1 MRRISFMTVS
11 GTLFEAI
18 GGYEPID
25 RLIDGLYKRIVQHPK
40 LTPIFTDD
48 VEESARKQRLFL
60 IQFLGGLPLYTEDR
74 GHPMLRRRHLAFEI
88 TPERKDAWLE
98 CMNGALEEAGIKDP
112 YRTAIFDRLTM
123 TAQHMVNTPE

>member
-1 MRRISFMTVS
+1 MTVP

-25 RLIDGLYKRIVQHPK
+25 RLIKSLYTRIGQHPK
-40 LTPIFTDD
+40 LIPIFPDNL
-48 VEESARKQRLFL
+48 EESARKQRLFL
-60 IQFLGGLPLYTEDR
+60 IQFLGGPPLYTEDR

-98 CMNGALEEAGIKDP
+98 CMNAALDEAEIEEP
-112 YRTAIFDRLTM
+112 YRTVIFERLTM
-123 TAQHMVNTPE
+123 TAQHMINTPE